1 MACQLPSIIHQPE
14 RRQSTVV
21 SLSISVEADP
31 LCMPNA
37 EDLVLGVPAA
47 PSVFRK
53 DTGNIH
59 RVTDI
64 SMEMTK
70 GRSLAGVVTQVGL

>member
-1 MACQLPSIIHQPE
+1 
-14 RRQSTVV
+14 
-21 SLSISVEADP
+21 
-31 LCMPNA
+31 MPNA